1 VFDSHPWRILA
12 QPARS
17 STGSPPADPDARR
30 LRRSWRFLAGSFGLL
45 GAVGV
50 AEVVVEP
57 GQSIGLVVLTL
68 IAVTTA
74 AALVHQRAV
83 AALAASQRAEAEH
96 LARIL
101 QGLSRSASPDAIVDA
116 IVADLGVG
124 TGADHMVVIRLRPE
138 ERFLEATLF
147 SARPGVPSAT
157 TRLPLSDLDGL
168 GAAGRDLVA
177 VPIVTSGTVAS
188 ESPARAARGARVAAR
203 IPTEGTVI
211 AAPSLPLPAGL
222 AVTRPSVATAD
233 PVTARLEA
241 RAREEFGLSNTI
253 AAGLRTDHGTIGA
266 IVLARRTE
274 ASWTSGSRRI
284 LQGAAMEAAA
294 ALGRAES
301 HRSAEVHASTDALTG
316 LPNRRYF
323 DEFCGLLARRRR
335 ADDVVGVLM
344 VDIDNFKR
352 VNDAHGHEVGDEV
365 LRAVAGAIAG
375 AVRDGDVPARIGGE
389 EFAVLLRNPSERM
402 AVEVGERVR
411 AAVGALD
418 LRGIGAAGLAGVS
431 VSVGVAVAV
440 GPDEPMTELLA
451 EADRALYRAKRAG
464 RDRVVA
470 A

>member
-1 VFDSHPWRILA
+1 VFGGHSWPIVA
-12 QPARS
+12 QPVRS
-17 STGSPPADPDARR
+17 PTEPPPVDPDARR

-45 GAVGV
+45 GAAGIAAVS
-50 AEVVVEP
+50 VEP
-57 GQSIGLVVLTL
+57 GRFLDLIVLVL
-68 IAVTTA
+68 IAVTTG

-83 AALAASQRAEAEH
+83 AVLEAGRRAEAEH

-101 QGLSRSASPDAIVDA
+101 QGLSRSASPDAIADA
-116 IVADLGVG
+116 IVEDLGVG

-138 ERFLEATLF
+138 ERSLEATLF
-147 SARPGVPSAT
+147 SASPGVPNST
-157 TRLPLSDLDGL
+157 TRMPLSDLDAL
-168 GAAGRDLVA
+168 GPIGRDLVA
-177 VPIVTSGTVAS
+177 VPIVTSGAVA
-188 ESPARAARGARVAAR
+188 AGRAARPAARGDGVAAPR
-203 IPTEGTVI
+203 QPRPPKSG
-211 AAPSLPLPAGL
+211 PAH
-222 AVTRPSVATAD
+222 PATPAAD
-233 PVTARLEA
+233 PVTARLES
-241 RAREEFGLSNTI
+241 RAREVFGLSNTI
-253 AAGLRTDHGTIGA
+253 AAPLRTDRGTLGA
-266 IVLARRTE
+266 IVLARRTDE
-274 ASWTSGSRRI
+274 PWTAASRRI

-301 HRSAEVHASTDALTG
+301 HRSAEARASTDALTG

-344 VDIDNFKR
+344 VDIDHFKR
-352 VNDAHGHEVGDEV
+352 INDAHGHEVGDEV
-365 LRAVAGAIAG
+365 LKAVAGAIAG

-418 LRGIGAAGLAGVS
+418 LRGFGVSGVS

-440 GPDEPMTELLA
+440 GPDESMTELLA
-451 EADRALYRAKRAG
+451 GADRALYRAKRAG

>member
-1 VFDSHPWRILA
+1 
-12 QPARS
+12 
-17 STGSPPADPDARR
+17 
-30 LRRSWRFLAGSFGLL
+30 
-45 GAVGV
+45 VGV
-50 AEVVVEP
+50 AAVAVQP
-57 GQSIGLVVLTL
+57 GRYLDLIVLVM

-74 AALVHQRAV
+74 AALVHQRTV

-138 ERFLEATLF
+138 ERSIEATLF
-147 SARPGVPSAT
+147 SARPGVPDST
-157 TRLPLSDLDGL
+157 TRLPLSDLDAL
-168 GAAGRDLVA
+168 GPVHRDPVA
-177 VPIVTSGTVAS
+177 VPILASGSVAAGYAVPAAS
-188 ESPARAARGARVAAR
+188 ASVGTAGHVAARVPARVPVRVPARGAAVAAPR
-203 IPTEGTVI
+203 
-211 AAPSLPLPAGL
+211 LPLFPKPAPPQ
-222 AVTRPSVATAD
+222 PSASTAD

-241 RAREEFGLSNTI
+241 RAREVFGLSNTI
-253 AAGLRTDHGTIGA
+253 AAPLRTDNGTIGA

-274 ASWTSGSRRI
+274 ASWTLGSRRI

-301 HRSAEVHASTDALTG
+301 HRSAEARASTDALTG

-323 DEFCGLLARRRR
+323 DEFCSLLARRRR
-335 ADDVVGVLM
+335 VDDVVGVLM

-352 VNDAHGHEVGDEV
+352 INDTHGHEVGDEV
-365 LRAVAGAIAG
+365 LKAVARAIAG

-402 AVEVGERVR
+402 AVDVGERVR
-411 AAVGALD
+411 SAVGALD
-418 LRGIGAAGLAGVS
+418 LRAVGVPGVS

-440 GPDEPMTELLA
+440 GPGESMTKLLA

>member
-1 VFDSHPWRILA
+1 
-12 QPARS
+12 
-17 STGSPPADPDARR
+17 

-45 GAVGV
+45 GAAGIAAV
-50 AEVVVEP
+50 AVEP
-57 GQSIGLVVLTL
+57 GRYLDLIVLVL
-68 IAVTTA
+68 IVVTTG

-83 AALAASQRAEAEH
+83 AALAAGRQAEAEH

-116 IVADLGVG
+116 IVEDLGVG

-138 ERFLEATLF
+138 ERSLEATLF
-147 SARPGVPSAT
+147 SARPGVPNST
-157 TRLPLSDLDGL
+157 TRLPLSDLDAL
-168 GAAGRDLVA
+168 GPIGRDLVA
-177 VPIVTSGTVAS
+177 VPIVTSGAVA
-188 ESPARAARGARVAAR
+188 ARLAARGDGVVPPSQPKPVPAHPATPAAD
-203 IPTEGTVI
+203 
-211 AAPSLPLPAGL
+211 S
-222 AVTRPSVATAD
+222 
-233 PVTARLEA
+233 VTARLEA
-241 RAREEFGLSNTI
+241 RAREVFGLSNTI
-253 AAGLRTDHGTIGA
+253 AAPLRTDHGTIGA
-266 IVLARRTE
+266 IVLARRTD
-274 ASWTSGSRRI
+274 APWTAASRRI
-284 LQGAAMEAAA
+284 LQGAAREAAA

-301 HRSAEVHASTDALTG
+301 HQSAEARASTDALTG

-344 VDIDNFKR
+344 VDIDHFKR
-352 VNDAHGHEVGDEV
+352 INDAHGHEVGDEV
-365 LRAVAGAIAG
+365 LKAVAGAIAG
-375 AVRDGDVPARIGGE
+375 AVREGDVPARVGGE

-402 AVEVGERVR
+402 AAEVGERVR

-418 LRGIGAAGLAGVS
+418 LRGTGVSGVS

-440 GPDEPMTELLA
+440 GPDESMAELLA